1 MKKILTNELL
11 EYRYDSFDDV
21 LKHRE
26 FEYPFD
32 KNLIN
37 LLKEENKNE
46 QEYIYLEKG
55 KSFAFLV
62 LYKMKMNIFTFGKLS
77 CYINMKVVGYP
88 CSLSESGY
96 ITNDE
101 NIMLEYVKNIKGAKL
116 VLNVAKPVKERN
128 YVIGETLPTC
138 ILNIYFKTLKEY
150 LEHLRS
156 SYRRRLNKAIK
167 NCQDIEIKE
176 INELSEIKKIDE
188 MNESDETKESDEIKE
203 TEKAEET
210 DNLSEDIYNLYLNTY
225 NKSNYKL
232 EKLEKGF
239 FEKVNAT
246 KLVFLKEDKPIGFVL
261 LKKVKGKLV
270 FMLCGMDYEYD
281 TTDLYYYMLLNI
293 VEYAIKNNCNIID
306 FGQTSE
312 ETKMKFGAVLEK
324 RYFYAH
330 HSNKI
335 LNQIVKLGKGVLEY
349 NYKFPNYRVFK
360 ENES

>member
-1 MKKILTNELL
+1 MKKILTNELMV
-11 EYRYDSFDDV
+11 YKYDFFDDV

-37 LLKEENKNE
+37 LLKKENKNA

-55 KSFAFLV
+55 KSFAFLI

-77 CYINMKVVGYP
+77 CYINMRVVGYP

-101 NIMLEYVKNIKGAKL
+101 NLMLEYVKSIKGAKL
-116 VLNVAKPVKERN
+116 VLNVTDPIKDRN
-128 YVIGETLPTC
+128 YIIGETLPTC
-138 ILNIYFKTLKEY
+138 ILNINFKTLKAY
-150 LEHLRS
+150 LQHLRS

-176 INELSEIKKIDE
+176 INETKETIEKKEI
-188 MNESDETKESDEIKE
+188 NETKEFD
-203 TEKAEET
+203 
-210 DNLSEDIYNLYLNTY
+210 DNIVDIYHLYLNTY

-239 FEKVNAT
+239 FEKIDAV

-261 LKKVKGKLV
+261 LKKVKEKLV

-293 VEYAIKNNCNIID
+293 IEYAIKNNCKIID

-349 NYKFPNYRVFK
+349 KYKFPNYHVFK
-360 ENES
+360 EGES